1 LKLREEI
8 RRLIDRIDVYPLGS
22 PRFTAESAEKALQDM
37 ALVCPEGTEDYERI
51 KEQLRLRVEKAKDF
65 LEITVHFSTGSK
77 QTLHPRQQPMLT
89 TEWDKEAGVLRGW
102 YVGLEGQVEKE
113 EFGEG

>member
-1 LKLREEI
+1 
-8 RRLIDRIDVYPLGS
+8 
-22 PRFTAESAEKALQDM
+22 M